1 MFRSFVRSLHAHLF
15 FFWRRDE
22 KKNYKKNVQKLA
34 KLAKTGKR
42 PIQKKTT
49 KKKKAACTH
58 TTLPIEKNVASS
70 ETTLVSLLPWKK
82 KCHDRYRARW
92 PRRRRART
100 NRRPCYHHHHHHRD
114 KDRARTKRKG
124 KHCCYDGRQK
134 PMRGKNETRSDVSF
148 FSLVWFSRAFAFTWR
163 LRNTELRWEH
173 LVWMHRR
180 MDCL

>member
-1 MFRSFVRSLHAHLF
+1 MRSPDRRRSFFLLFFSFFLFIVSFVRSLHAHLF
-15 FFWRRDE
+15 FLKTRRKKKLQKRCTKIGKIGE
-22 KKNYKKNVQKLA
+22 NWKTSHTKKND
-34 KLAKTGKR
+34 
-42 PIQKKTT
+42 

-58 TTLPIEKNVASS
+58 TLPIEKNVASS

-100 NRRPCYHHHHHHRD
+100 NRRPCYHHHHHRD

-148 FSLVWFSRAFAFTWR
+148 FSLV
-163 LRNTELRWEH
+163 
-173 LVWMHRR
+173 
-180 MDCL
+180 